1 MKGDRMAKRSSFG
14 SIMRKKLSD
23 ITNLQSQGSPSQDE
37 KQPEISQPDKDYIDK
52 LLKGVSV
59 VNFLNQER
67 MTLVKLI
74 AERNKIIEL
83 SGAELQKMRV
93 TLQKLQLQNWNLA
106 QSNSQ
111 MLAELNLGKDK
122 VKVCLNSL
130 LYIEIQL
137 KELRH
142 ELGCKN
148 ALLKAKNME
157 LEGKTESKHKN
168 TGSQEGEVA
177 AEQSLHVTNDNDKTC
192 KRNRRRTAR
201 SQSMGP
207 STSHQKVVDKEKV
220 ENKRRCLRRQ
230 SARFKSH
237 ERDPTENL
245 FEIEDAK
252 LLVSQSHEN
261 SIQEEPVPLNSS
273 FKNEEEG
280 KNCVPRNEAQ
290 VSLRSSIGRPLRKAA
305 EKVQSYKEA
314 PLKSKMRREE

>member
-1 MKGDRMAKRSSFG
+1 MAKRSSFG

-23 ITNLQSQGSPSQDE
+23 ITNLQAQGSPSQDE
-37 KQPEISQPDKDYIDK
+37 KQPVISQPDKEFIDK
-52 LLKGVSV
+52 LLK
-59 VNFLNQER
+59 ER

-93 TLQKLQLQNWNLA
+93 SLQKLQLQNWNLA

-122 VKVCLNSL
+122 
-130 LYIEIQL
+130 L

-148 ALLKAKNME
+148 ALLKAKNMV
-157 LEGKTESKHKN
+157 LE
-168 TGSQEGEVA
+168 EGEVAA
-177 AEQSLHVTNDNDKTC
+177 AEQSLHVTNGDDKTC
-192 KRNRRRTAR
+192 KRSRRRTAR

-207 STSHQKVVDKEKV
+207 STTHQKVVDKEKV

-230 SARFKSH
+230 SARFKSQ
-237 ERDPTENL
+237 EREPTENL

-252 LLVSQSHEN
+252 FLVSQSHEN

-280 KNCVPRNEAQ
+280 DHCVPRNEAQ
-290 VSLRSSIGRPLRKAA
+290 ASLRSSIGRPLRKAA
-305 EKVQSYKEA
+305 EKVQSYKEV
-314 PLKSKMRREE
+314 PLKCKLRRVE

>member
-23 ITNLQSQGSPSQDE
+23 ITNLQAQGSPSQDE
-37 KQPEISQPDKDYIDK
+37 KQPVISQPDKEFIDK
-52 LLKGVSV
+52 LLK
-59 VNFLNQER
+59 ER

-93 TLQKLQLQNWNLA
+93 SLQKLQLQNWNLA

-122 VKVCLNSL
+122 
-130 LYIEIQL
+130 L

-148 ALLKAKNME
+148 ALLKAKNMV
-157 LEGKTESKHKN
+157 LE
-168 TGSQEGEVA
+168 EGEVAA
-177 AEQSLHVTNDNDKTC
+177 AEQSLHVTNGDDKTC
-192 KRNRRRTAR
+192 KRSRRRTAR

-207 STSHQKVVDKEKV
+207 STTHQKVVDKEKV

-230 SARFKSH
+230 SARFKSQ
-237 ERDPTENL
+237 EREPTENL

-252 LLVSQSHEN
+252 FLVSQSHEN

-280 KNCVPRNEAQ
+280 DHCVPRNEAQ
-290 VSLRSSIGRPLRKAA
+290 ASLRSSIGRPLRKAA
-305 EKVQSYKEA
+305 EKVQSYKEV
-314 PLKSKMRREE
+314 PLKCKLRRVE

>member
-23 ITNLQSQGSPSQDE
+23 ITNLQAQGSPSQDE

-52 LLKGVSV
+52 LLK
-59 VNFLNQER
+59 ER

-93 TLQKLQLQNWNLA
+93 SLQKLQLQNWNLA

-122 VKVCLNSL
+122 
-130 LYIEIQL
+130 L

-207 STSHQKVVDKEKV
+207 STSHKKVVDKEKV

-237 ERDPTENL
+237 EREPTENL

>member
-1 MKGDRMAKRSSFG
+1 
-14 SIMRKKLSD
+14 
-23 ITNLQSQGSPSQDE
+23 
-37 KQPEISQPDKDYIDK
+37 
-52 LLKGVSV
+52 
-59 VNFLNQER
+59 

-93 TLQKLQLQNWNLA
+93 SLQKLQLQNWNLA

-122 VKVCLNSL
+122 
-130 LYIEIQL
+130 L

-148 ALLKAKNME
+148 ALLKAKNMV
-157 LEGKTESKHKN
+157 LE
-168 TGSQEGEVA
+168 EGEVAA
-177 AEQSLHVTNDNDKTC
+177 AEQSLHVTNGDDKTC
-192 KRNRRRTAR
+192 KRSRRRTAR

-207 STSHQKVVDKEKV
+207 STTHQKVVDKEKV

-230 SARFKSH
+230 SARFKSQ
-237 ERDPTENL
+237 EREPTENL

-252 LLVSQSHEN
+252 FLVSQSHEN

-280 KNCVPRNEAQ
+280 DHCVPRNEAQ
-290 VSLRSSIGRPLRKAA
+290 ASLRSSIGRPLRKAA
-305 EKVQSYKEA
+305 EKVQSYKEV
-314 PLKSKMRREE
+314 PLKCKLRRVE

>member
-23 ITNLQSQGSPSQDE
+23 ITNLQAQGSPSQDE

-93 TLQKLQLQNWNLA
+93 SLQKLQMQNWNLA

-111 MLAELNLGKDK
+111 MFAELNLGKDK
-122 VKVCLNSL
+122 
-130 LYIEIQL
+130 L

-157 LEGKTESKHKN
+157 LEGKTETKRKN
-168 TGSQEGEVA
+168 AGSQEGEVA
-177 AEQSLHVTNDNDKTC
+177 AEQSLHVTNDDDKTC

-220 ENKRRCLRRQ
+220 ENK
-230 SARFKSH
+230 
-237 ERDPTENL
+237 
-245 FEIEDAK
+245 
-252 LLVSQSHEN
+252 SQSHEN
-261 SIQEEPVPLNSS
+261 SIREEPVPLNSS

-280 KNCVPRNEAQ
+280 ENCVPRNEAQ
-290 VSLRSSIGRPLRKAA
+290 ASLRSSIGRPLRKAA

-314 PLKSKMRREE
+314 PLKSKMRRLE

>member
-122 VKVCLNSL
+122 
-130 LYIEIQL
+130 L

>member
-23 ITNLQSQGSPSQDE
+23 ITNLQAQGSLSQDE
-37 KQPEISQPDKDYIDK
+37 KQPEISQPDKEYIDK
-52 LLKGVSV
+52 LLK
-59 VNFLNQER
+59 ER

-93 TLQKLQLQNWNLA
+93 SLQKLQLQNWNLA

-122 VKVCLNSL
+122 
-130 LYIEIQL
+130 L

-148 ALLKAKNME
+148 ALLKAKNM
-157 LEGKTESKHKN
+157 GKTESKHKN
-168 TGSQEGEVA
+168 SGCQEGEVAA
-177 AEQSLHVTNDNDKTC
+177 AEQSLHVTNDDDKTC

-207 STSHQKVVDKEKV
+207 STTHQKVVDKEKV

-230 SARFKSH
+230 SARFKSQ
-237 ERDPTENL
+237 EREPTENL

-252 LLVSQSHEN
+252 FLVSQSHEN

-280 KNCVPRNEAQ
+280 ENCVPRNEAQ
-290 VSLRSSIGRPLRKAA
+290 ASLRSSIGRPLRKAA
-305 EKVQSYKEA
+305 EKVQSYKEV
-314 PLKSKMRREE
+314 PLKCKLRRVE

>member
-23 ITNLQSQGSPSQDE
+23 ITNLQAQGSLSQDE
-37 KQPEISQPDKDYIDK
+37 KQPEISQPDKEYIDK

-93 TLQKLQLQNWNLA
+93 SLQKLQLQNWNLA

-122 VKVCLNSL
+122 
-130 LYIEIQL
+130 L

-148 ALLKAKNME
+148 ALLKAKNMV

-168 TGSQEGEVA
+168 SGCQEGEVAA
-177 AEQSLHVTNDNDKTC
+177 AEQSLHVTNDDDKTC

-207 STSHQKVVDKEKV
+207 STTHQKVVDKEKV

-230 SARFKSH
+230 SARFKSQ
-237 ERDPTENL
+237 EREPTENL

-252 LLVSQSHEN
+252 FLVSQSHEN

-280 KNCVPRNEAQ
+280 ENCVPRNEAQ
-290 VSLRSSIGRPLRKAA
+290 ASLRSSIGRPLRKAA
-305 EKVQSYKEA
+305 EKVQSYKEV
-314 PLKSKMRREE
+314 PLKCKLRRVE

>member
-23 ITNLQSQGSPSQDE
+23 ITNLQAQGSPSQDE
-37 KQPEISQPDKDYIDK
+37 KQPVISQPDKEFIDK
-52 LLKGVSV
+52 LLK
-59 VNFLNQER
+59 ER

-93 TLQKLQLQNWNLA
+93 SLQKLQLQNWNLA

-122 VKVCLNSL
+122 
-130 LYIEIQL
+130 L

-148 ALLKAKNME
+148 ALLKAKNMV
-157 LEGKTESKHKN
+157 LESEILFNLLGKTESKHKN
-168 TGSQEGEVA
+168 SGSQEGEVAA
-177 AEQSLHVTNDNDKTC
+177 AEQSLHVTNGDDKTC
-192 KRNRRRTAR
+192 KRSRRRTAR

-207 STSHQKVVDKEKV
+207 STTHQKVVDKEKV

-230 SARFKSH
+230 SARFKSQ
-237 ERDPTENL
+237 EREPTENL

-252 LLVSQSHEN
+252 FLVSQSHEN

-280 KNCVPRNEAQ
+280 DHCVPRNEAQ
-290 VSLRSSIGRPLRKAA
+290 ASLRSSIGRPLRKAA
-305 EKVQSYKEA
+305 EKVQSYKEV
-314 PLKSKMRREE
+314 PLKCKLRRVE

>member
-23 ITNLQSQGSPSQDE
+23 ITNLQAQGSPSQDE

-52 LLKGVSV
+52 LLK
-59 VNFLNQER
+59 ER

-93 TLQKLQLQNWNLA
+93 SLQKLQMQNWNLA

-111 MLAELNLGKDK
+111 MFAELNLGKDK
-122 VKVCLNSL
+122 
-130 LYIEIQL
+130 L

-157 LEGKTESKHKN
+157 LEGKTETKRKN
-168 TGSQEGEVA
+168 AGSQEGEVA
-177 AEQSLHVTNDNDKTC
+177 AEQSLHVTNDDDKTC

-237 ERDPTENL
+237 EREPTENL

-252 LLVSQSHEN
+252 FLVSQSHEN
-261 SIQEEPVPLNSS
+261 SIREEPVPLNSS

-280 KNCVPRNEAQ
+280 ENCVPRNEAQ
-290 VSLRSSIGRPLRKAA
+290 ASLRSSIGRPLRKAA

-314 PLKSKMRREE
+314 PLKSKMRRLE

>member
-23 ITNLQSQGSPSQDE
+23 ITNLQAQGSPSQDE
-37 KQPEISQPDKDYIDK
+37 KQPEISQPDKEYIDK
-52 LLKGVSV
+52 LLK
-59 VNFLNQER
+59 ER

-93 TLQKLQLQNWNLA
+93 SLQKLQLQNWNLA

-122 VKVCLNSL
+122 
-130 LYIEIQL
+130 L

-148 ALLKAKNME
+148 ALLKAKNM
-157 LEGKTESKHKN
+157 GKTESKHKN
-168 TGSQEGEVA
+168 SGSQEREVAA
-177 AEQSLHVTNDNDKTC
+177 AEQSLHVTNDDDKTC

-207 STSHQKVVDKEKV
+207 STTHQKVVDKEKV

-230 SARFKSH
+230 SARFKSQ
-237 ERDPTENL
+237 EREPTENL

-252 LLVSQSHEN
+252 FLVSQSHEN

-280 KNCVPRNEAQ
+280 DNCVPRNEAQ
-290 VSLRSSIGRPLRKAA
+290 ASLRSSIGRPLRKAA
-305 EKVQSYKEA
+305 EKVQSYKEV
-314 PLKSKMRREE
+314 PLKCKLRRVE